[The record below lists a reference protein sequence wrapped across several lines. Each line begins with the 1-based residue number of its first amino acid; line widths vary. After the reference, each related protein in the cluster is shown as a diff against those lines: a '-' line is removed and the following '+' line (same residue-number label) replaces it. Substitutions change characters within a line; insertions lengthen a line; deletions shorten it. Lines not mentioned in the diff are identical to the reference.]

1 MVPGS
6 GRAAAVPEHL
16 AAVEAQQQDCT
27 TPPNVVDIQPFQ
39 GLCRAG
45 VSPQPGK
52 QLSCFLVY
60 ATYVW
65 RHPCRHPYGQHDAHN
80 NGLQNLGMAASTAVQ
95 RWGRASQMMATVL
108 SHLQPDVQI
117 KHDLKHV
124 QGCQVDSQAP
134 PLSPLSLP
142 RSSSLPDFL
151 QARETHLNTTKGLE
165 ICPCRSM
172 GACRLNCERQPGC
185 ERSNDRLRG
194 L

>member
-1 MVPGS
+1 MLLISSLFRGSAEQASARSLASNYLVSLCMQHMCGGTLAGTPMVNM
-6 GRAAAVPEHL
+6 
-16 AAVEAQQQDCT
+16 
-27 TPPNVVDIQPFQ
+27 TPTI
-39 GLCRAG
+39 
-45 VSPQPGK
+45 
-52 QLSCFLVY
+52 
-60 ATYVW
+60 
-65 RHPCRHPYGQHDAHN
+65 

-151 QARETHLNTTKGLE
+151 QARETHLKTTKGLE